1 MTVVRRD
8 FEKREVRRQIEQLID
23 AAIQANVR
31 ETTRLSSR
39 PLVTLSDLL
48 LMAVIIFAAFLFV
61 ATLRT

>member
-1 MTVVRRD
+1 MTVVRQD
-8 FEKREVRRQIEQLID
+8 SEKREVRRQIEQLID

-48 LMAVIIFAAFLFV
+48 LMAVSIVAAFLFV
-61 ATLRT
+61 AALRT